1 MKSNILKFP
10 TTKGD
15 KWRRQAANELKR
27 LANIIE
33 NDLADPQIHGFVIAL
48 QQGDEFVFG
57 GCGELTKEERKVM
70 TNAYYG
76 FLDAM
81 RKAELQRNT

>member
-15 KWRRQAANELKR
+15 KWRKQVANELKR
-27 LANIIE
+27 LAEIVE
-33 NDLADPQIHGFVIAL
+33 KDLAEPQIHGFVIGL
-48 QQGDEFVFG
+48 QQGDKFVFG
-57 GCGELTKEERKVM
+57 GCGELTKAERKVM
-70 TNAYYG
+70 TNAYYE